1 MNLAIL
7 GGGLSGVSLAY
18 LLKEMAHGAAIDI
31 FEAAGAPGGL
41 CRSFAF
47 GNVHYDVG
55 PHIVFSK
62 DAGVLKLMVRLLGE
76 NVHKL
81 RRSNRIWHD
90 GRLVKYPFENDLS
103 ALSEPDKQYCLNAFL
118 NNPY

>member
-18 LLKEMAHGAAIDI
+18 LLQESGRAAAIDI
-31 FEAAGAPGGL
+31 LERDDVPGGL
-41 CRSFAF
+41 CRSFPF
-47 GNVHYDVG
+47 GNVHYDIG
-55 PHIVFSK
+55 PHIMFSK
-62 DAGVLKLMVRLLGE
+62 DSEILKLMVRMLGE

-90 GRLVKYPFENDLS
+90 GRLVKYPFENELS
-103 ALSEPDKQYCLNAFL
+103 AYPTPISSIASTAS
-118 NNPY
+118 

>member
-18 LLKEMAHGAAIDI
+18 LLQETGGRGAIDI
-31 FEAAGAPGGL
+31 LERDDVPGGL
-41 CRSFAF
+41 CRSFPF

-55 PHIVFSK
+55 PHIMFSK
-62 DAGVLKLMVRLLGE
+62 DAEVLELMIRMLGE

-90 GRLVKYPFENDLS
+90 GRLVKYPFENELPRFPS
-103 ALSEPDKQYCLNAFL
+103 RISSIASTPF
-118 NNPY
+118 